1 MIDAYSERYARPPA
15 LTSDFPP
22 RPKAMIENL
31 ETLIALSKAGTMM
44 EASTALRISQS
55 AVSKR
60 IAALERY
67 YDRDLIERH
76 GRRVVLTHHGTRL
89 VERVTPL
96 LSELRSVFLEDNALR
111 KGKIILGVSE
121 AILASWGSTLFS
133 QVRDLMPSVEFEF
146 HAQRSPVVLDRL
158 RSGEYMVGIC
168 TGSPDADTDLV
179 SEVIRQEPM
188 VIIPS
193 GLKPLKYRIGDPLD
207 VMTIESRSGAWGSI
221 EENML
226 RLNLHRSTSLES
238 FFAVAKMALSD
249 FGHGL
254 VPVGVATTLGIVEKE
269 LIRLS
274 AQELSRPVRFVARKS
289 MFAQPLVRTFYQE
302 VSVLTAA
309 IDE

>member
-1 MIDAYSERYARPPA
+1 
-15 LTSDFPP
+15 
-22 RPKAMIENL
+22 MIENL

-111 KGKIILGVSE
+111 KGRIILGVSE

-193 GLKPLKYRIGDPLD
+193 GLKPLKYRSGDQLD

-221 EENML
+221 EENMQ

-238 FFAVAKMALSD
+238 FFAVAQMALSD

-254 VPVGVATTLGIVEKE
+254 VPTGVATTLGIAEKK

>member
-1 MIDAYSERYARPPA
+1 
-15 LTSDFPP
+15 
-22 RPKAMIENL
+22 MIENL
-31 ETLIALSKAGTMM
+31 ETLIALSKTGTMM

-96 LSELRSVFLEDNALR
+96 LSELCSVFLEDNALR

-193 GLKPLKYRIGDPLD
+193 GLKPLKYRSGDPLD

-221 EENML
+221 EENMQ
-226 RLNLHRSTSLES
+226 RLSLNRSTSLES
-238 FFAVAKMALSD
+238 FFAVAQMALSD

-254 VPVGVATTLGIVEKE
+254 VPTGVAKTLGIAEKK
-269 LIRLS
+269 LIKLS
-274 AQELSRPVRFVARKS
+274 AEELSRPVRFVARKS

-302 VSVLTAA
+302 VSVLSAA
-309 IDE
+309 IDG

>member
-1 MIDAYSERYARPPA
+1 
-15 LTSDFPP
+15 
-22 RPKAMIENL
+22 MIENL

-133 QVRDLMPSVEFEF
+133 RVRDLMPSVEFEF

-221 EENML
+221 EENMQ

-302 VSVLTAA
+302 VSVLTSA

>member
-1 MIDAYSERYARPPA
+1 
-15 LTSDFPP
+15 
-22 RPKAMIENL
+22 MIENL
-31 ETLIALSKAGTMM
+31 ETLIALSKTGTMM

-193 GLKPLKYRIGDPLD
+193 GLKPLKYRSGDPLD

-221 EENML
+221 EENMQ
-226 RLNLHRSTSLES
+226 RLSLNRSTSLES
-238 FFAVAKMALSD
+238 FFAVAQMALSD

-254 VPVGVATTLGIVEKE
+254 VPTGVAKTLGIAEEK
-269 LIRLS
+269 LIKLS
-274 AQELSRPVRFVARKS
+274 AEELSRPVRFVARKS

-302 VSVLTAA
+302 VSVLSAA

>member
-1 MIDAYSERYARPPA
+1 
-15 LTSDFPP
+15 
-22 RPKAMIENL
+22 MIENL

-193 GLKPLKYRIGDPLD
+193 GLKPLKYRSGDPLD

-221 EENML
+221 EENMQ
-226 RLNLHRSTSLES
+226 RLSLNRSTSLES
-238 FFAVAKMALSD
+238 FFAVAQMALSD

-254 VPVGVATTLGIVEKE
+254 VPTGVAKTLGIAEKK
-269 LIRLS
+269 LIKLS
-274 AQELSRPVRFVARKS
+274 AEELSRPVRFVARKS

-302 VSVLTAA
+302 VSVLSAA
-309 IDE
+309 IDG

>member
-1 MIDAYSERYARPPA
+1 
-15 LTSDFPP
+15 
-22 RPKAMIENL
+22 MIENL
-31 ETLIALSKAGTMM
+31 ETLIALSKTGTMM

-193 GLKPLKYRIGDPLD
+193 GLKQLKYRSGDPLD

-221 EENML
+221 EENMQ

-238 FFAVAKMALSD
+238 FFAVAQMALSD

-254 VPVGVATTLGIVEKE
+254 VPTGVAKTLGIANKK
-269 LIRLS
+269 LIQLS
-274 AQELSRPVRFVARKS
+274 AEQLSRPVRFVARKS
-289 MFAQPLVRTFYQE
+289 MFAQPLVRTFYNE
-302 VSVLTAA
+302 VSTLTAQLK
-309 IDE
+309 D

>member
-1 MIDAYSERYARPPA
+1 
-15 LTSDFPP
+15 
-22 RPKAMIENL
+22 MIENL

-44 EASTALRISQS
+44 EASTDLRISQS

-121 AILASWGSTLFS
+121 AILASWGSTLFA
-133 QVRDLMPSVEFEF
+133 QVRDSMPGVEFEF

-193 GLKPLKYRIGDPLD
+193 GLKKIRYRSGAPLD

-221 EENML
+221 EEDMQ
-226 RLNLHRSTSLES
+226 RLNLVRSTSLES
-238 FFAVAKMALSD
+238 FFAVAQMALSD

-254 VPVGVATTLGIVEKE
+254 VPTGVAKTLGIADSK
-269 LIRLS
+269 LIRLP
-274 AQELSRPVRFVARKS
+274 AEELARPVRFVARKS
-289 MFAQPLVRTFYQE
+289 MFAQPLVRTFYSE
-302 VSVLTAA
+302 VSALTAA
-309 IDE
+309 IVE

>member
-1 MIDAYSERYARPPA
+1 
-15 LTSDFPP
+15 
-22 RPKAMIENL
+22 MIENL
-31 ETLIALSKAGTMM
+31 ETLIALSKTGTMM

-193 GLKPLKYRIGDPLD
+193 GLKPLKYRSGDSLD

-221 EENML
+221 EENMQ

-238 FFAVAKMALSD
+238 FFAVAQMALSD

-254 VPVGVATTLGIVEKE
+254 VPTGVATTLGIAEKK

>member
-1 MIDAYSERYARPPA
+1 M
-15 LTSDFPP
+15 
-22 RPKAMIENL
+22 
-31 ETLIALSKAGTMM
+31 
-44 EASTALRISQS
+44 
-55 AVSKR
+55 
-60 IAALERY
+60 
-67 YDRDLIERH
+67 IERH

-133 QVRDLMPSVEFEF
+133 RVRDLMPSVEFEF

-221 EENML
+221 EENMQ

-254 VPVGVATTLGIVEKE
+254 VPVPGSDDSWNRRKGAHSPVCSGTVTSGAFCRSQVDVRAAFGAYV
-269 LIRLS
+269 
-274 AQELSRPVRFVARKS
+274 LSRG
-289 MFAQPLVRTFYQE
+289 
-302 VSVLTAA
+302 VSAHRGY
-309 IDE
+309 

>member
-1 MIDAYSERYARPPA
+1 
-15 LTSDFPP
+15 
-22 RPKAMIENL
+22 MIENL
-31 ETLIALSKAGTMM
+31 ETLVTLSKTGTMM
-44 EASTALRISQS
+44 EASTAMRISQS

-67 YDRDLIERH
+67 YDRELIERH

-121 AILASWGSTLFS
+121 AILASWGPDFFA
-133 QVRDLMPSVEFEF
+133 QIRDRLPEVEFEF

-168 TGSPDADTDLV
+168 TGSSNADTDLV
-179 SEVIRQEPM
+179 SEVIRQEAM

-193 GLKPLKYRIGDPLD
+193 GLQPLNYKLGKPLQVL
-207 VMTIESRSGAWGSI
+207 TIESRSGAWGSM
-221 EENML
+221 EENMQ
-226 RLNLHRSTSLES
+226 RLSLDRVVSLES
-238 FFAVAKMALSD
+238 FFAVAQMALSG

-254 VPVGVATTLGIVEKE
+254 VPIGVANTLGIA
-269 LIRLS
+269 S
-274 AQELSRPVRFVARKS
+274 ADMIKLPRKHHATRPTLTRPVRFVARKS
-289 MFAQPLVRTFYQE
+289 MFAQALVRSFYAE
-302 VSVLTAA
+302 ASTLAA
-309 IDE
+309 AMDIDE

>member
-1 MIDAYSERYARPPA
+1 
-15 LTSDFPP
+15 
-22 RPKAMIENL
+22 MIENL
-31 ETLIALSKAGTMM
+31 ETLVALSKAGTMM

-60 IAALERY
+60 IASLERY
-67 YDRDLIERH
+67 YDRELIERH

-121 AILASWGSTLFS
+121 AILASWGSDLFS
-133 QVRDLMPSVEFEF
+133 KVRDVMPSGEFEF

-168 TGSPDADTDLV
+168 TGSPDADSDLV

-193 GLKPLKYRIGDPLD
+193 GLGALKYKNGDPLD

-221 EENML
+221 EENMQ
-226 RLNLHRSTSLES
+226 RMNLNRVASLES
-238 FFAVAKMALSD
+238 FFAVAQMALAG

-254 VPVGVATTLGIVEKE
+254 VPVGVARTLAVPMDQILE
-269 LIRLS
+269 LDKSGLT
-274 AQELSRPVRFVARKS
+274 RPVRFVARKS
-289 MFAQPLVRTFYQE
+289 MFSQELVRSFYNE
-302 VSVLTAA
+302 VSRLAGE
-309 IDE
+309 IEGD

>member
-1 MIDAYSERYARPPA
+1 
-15 LTSDFPP
+15 
-22 RPKAMIENL
+22 MIENL
-31 ETLIALSKAGTMM
+31 ETLIALSKTGTMM

-193 GLKPLKYRIGDPLD
+193 GLKQLKYRSGDPLN

-221 EENML
+221 EENMQQ
-226 RLNLHRSTSLES
+226 LNLHRSTSLES
-238 FFAVAKMALSD
+238 FFAVAQMALSD

-254 VPVGVATTLGIVEKE
+254 VPTGVAKTLGIADKK
-269 LIRLS
+269 LIQLS
-274 AQELSRPVRFVARKS
+274 AEQLSRPVRFVARKS
-289 MFAQPLVRTFYQE
+289 MFAQPLVRTFYNE
-302 VSVLTAA
+302 VSALTAQLK
-309 IDE
+309 D

>member
-1 MIDAYSERYARPPA
+1 
-15 LTSDFPP
+15 
-22 RPKAMIENL
+22 MIENL
-31 ETLIALSKAGTMM
+31 ETLIALSKTGTMM

-193 GLKPLKYRIGDPLD
+193 GLKPLKYRSGDPLD

-221 EENML
+221 EENMQ
-226 RLNLHRSTSLES
+226 RLSLNRSTSLES
-238 FFAVAKMALSD
+238 FFAVAQMALSD

-254 VPVGVATTLGIVEKE
+254 VPTGVAKTLGIAEKK
-269 LIRLS
+269 LIKLS
-274 AQELSRPVRFVARKS
+274 AEELSRPVRFVARKS

-302 VSVLTAA
+302 VSELSAA

>member
-1 MIDAYSERYARPPA
+1 
-15 LTSDFPP
+15 
-22 RPKAMIENL
+22 MIENL
-31 ETLIALSKAGTMM
+31 ETLVALSKAGTMM

-60 IAALERY
+60 IASLERY
-67 YDRDLIERH
+67 YDRELIERH

-121 AILASWGSTLFS
+121 AILASWGSDLFS
-133 QVRDLMPSVEFEF
+133 KVRDVMPSVEFEF

-168 TGSPDADTDLV
+168 TGSPDADSDLV

-193 GLKPLKYRIGDPLD
+193 GLGALKYKNGDPLD

-221 EENML
+221 EENMQ
-226 RLNLHRSTSLES
+226 RMNLNRVASLES
-238 FFAVAKMALSD
+238 FFAVAQMALAG

-254 VPVGVATTLGIVEKE
+254 VPVGVARTLAVPMDQILE
-269 LIRLS
+269 LDKSGLT
-274 AQELSRPVRFVARKS
+274 RPVRFVARKS
-289 MFAQPLVRTFYQE
+289 MFSQELVRSFYNE
-302 VSVLTAA
+302 VSRLAA
-309 IDE
+309 EIEGE

>member
-1 MIDAYSERYARPPA
+1 
-15 LTSDFPP
+15 
-22 RPKAMIENL
+22 MIENL
-31 ETLIALSKAGTMM
+31 ETLIALSKTGTMM

-193 GLKPLKYRIGDPLD
+193 GLKPLKYRSGDSLD

-221 EENML
+221 EENMQ

-238 FFAVAKMALSD
+238 FFAVAQMALSD

-254 VPVGVATTLGIVEKE
+254 VPTGVAKTLGIAEKK
-269 LIRLS
+269 LIKLS
-274 AQELSRPVRFVARKS
+274 AEELSRPVRFVARKS

-302 VSVLTAA
+302 VSVLSAA
-309 IDE
+309 IDG

>member
-1 MIDAYSERYARPPA
+1 
-15 LTSDFPP
+15 
-22 RPKAMIENL
+22 MIENL
-31 ETLIALSKAGTMM
+31 ETLIALSKTGTMM

-193 GLKPLKYRIGDPLD
+193 GLKQLKYRSGDPLD

-221 EENML
+221 EENMQQ
-226 RLNLHRSTSLES
+226 LNLHRSTSLES
-238 FFAVAKMALSD
+238 FFAVAQMALSD

-254 VPVGVATTLGIVEKE
+254 VPTGVAKTLGVANKK
-269 LIRLS
+269 LIQLS
-274 AQELSRPVRFVARKS
+274 AEELSRPVRFVARKS
-289 MFAQPLVRTFYQE
+289 MFAQPLVRTFYNE
-302 VSVLTAA
+302 VSTLTAQLK
-309 IDE
+309 D

>member
-1 MIDAYSERYARPPA
+1 
-15 LTSDFPP
+15 
-22 RPKAMIENL
+22 MIENL

-121 AILASWGSTLFS
+121 EAILASWGSTLFS

-193 GLKPLKYRIGDPLD
+193 GLKPLKYRSGDPLD

-221 EENML
+221 EENMQ

-238 FFAVAKMALSD
+238 FFCRSPDGAFRFWSRASAHRRGDNPGDRRKEAHSPVCSGAVTTSALCRSKID
-249 FGHGL
+249 
-254 VPVGVATTLGIVEKE
+254 VRAALG
-269 LIRLS
+269 
-274 AQELSRPVRFVARKS
+274 AYFLSR
-289 MFAQPLVRTFYQE
+289 
-302 VSVLTAA
+302 SVGAHRGH
-309 IDE
+309 

>member
-1 MIDAYSERYARPPA
+1 
-15 LTSDFPP
+15 
-22 RPKAMIENL
+22 MIENL

-193 GLKPLKYRIGDPLD
+193 GLKPLKYRSGDTLD

-221 EENML
+221 EENMQ

-238 FFAVAKMALSD
+238 FFAVAQMALSD

-254 VPVGVATTLGIVEKE
+254 VPTGVATTLGIAEKK

>member
-1 MIDAYSERYARPPA
+1 
-15 LTSDFPP
+15 
-22 RPKAMIENL
+22 MIENL

-133 QVRDLMPSVEFEF
+133 KVRDCMPGVEFEF

-193 GLKPLKYRIGDPLD
+193 GLKALKYRRGDSLD

-221 EENML
+221 EENMQQ
-226 RLNLHRSTSLES
+226 LNLHRSTSLES
-238 FFAVAKMALSD
+238 FFAVAQMALSD

-254 VPVGVATTLGIVEKE
+254 VPTGVAKTMGIPEKNM
-269 LIRLS
+269 IRLPS
-274 AQELSRPVRFVARKS
+274 EQLSRPVRFVARKS
-289 MFAQPLVRTFYQE
+289 MFAQPLVRTFYRE
-302 VSVLTAA
+302 VSALTAA
-309 IDE
+309 IKD

>member
-1 MIDAYSERYARPPA
+1 
-15 LTSDFPP
+15 
-22 RPKAMIENL
+22 MIENL
-31 ETLIALSKAGTMM
+31 ETLVALSKAGTMM

-60 IAALERY
+60 IASLERY
-67 YDRDLIERH
+67 YDRELIERH

-121 AILASWGSTLFS
+121 AILASWGSELFS
-133 QVRDLMPSVEFEF
+133 QVRDVMPSVEFEF

-168 TGSPDADTDLV
+168 TGSPDADSDLV

-193 GLKPLKYRIGDPLD
+193 GLGALKYKRGDALD
-207 VMTIESRSGAWGSI
+207 VITIESRSGAWGSI
-221 EENML
+221 EENMQ
-226 RLNLHRSTSLES
+226 RMNLNRVASLES
-238 FFAVAKMALSD
+238 FFAVAQMALAG

-254 VPVGVATTLGIVEKE
+254 VPVGVALTLGIAKDSILE
-269 LIRLS
+269 LDKSGLT
-274 AQELSRPVRFVARKS
+274 RPVRFVARKS
-289 MFAQPLVRTFYQE
+289 MFSQELVRSFYNE
-302 VSVLTAA
+302 VSRLAGQ
-309 IDE
+309 IEGD